1 MKATRE
7 LLERINQVTKDIV
20 DYAPDMYESN
30 YDDLFYTEER
40 IQEAIEEEE
49 NVDKTIL
56 MSFCGEQ
63 DDTHID
69 LDDYLKLGEEIKT
82 IKIVDDG
89 YITTEKKSYF
99 IVSANDSFD
108 DYKLSDL
115 SNFEYKSDKLTIKLD
130 SESYIVGLVASS
142 KKLYHNDYWGT
153 ITPYMCVEI
162 TYQNERLENQEEI
175 DLLNSF
181 IFEIADNTNIAL
193 TRNKINLPPEYLY
206 PEDEEN
212 FGEIQSLEPYNE
224 GMKFFT
230 SAIQI
235 NDIHLKFLNFY
246 KVLEHFAPIAVNIEA
261 NELMRKKLD
270 SPKKDFEDGDFIRS
284 IYNLANAMKS
294 KFNDEDLIKATF
306 SSCFDFIHLFQF
318 LPNSIT
324 AKVKKQLKISGDLE
338 YSTNK
343 QIIETAT
350 NMVAKIIYKTRNKV
364 VHAKSNFEIT
374 GEEVEDSDFENL
386 NDFMKRAC
394 SQTIRWYSRQPSHL
408 KQKII

>member
-1 MKATRE
+1 M
-7 LLERINQVTKDIV
+7 
-20 DYAPDMYESN
+20 
-30 YDDLFYTEER
+30 
-40 IQEAIEEEE
+40 
-49 NVDKTIL
+49 
-56 MSFCGEQ
+56 
-63 DDTHID
+63 
-69 LDDYLKLGEEIKT
+69 